1 MKNKYLIDTN
11 IIIYYFNG
19 LTNDKFIHTVLEKS
33 FNISIITK
41 IEFLSW
47 QKLYNNHELSNK
59 AVEFMSNSYV
69 YDLDAVV
76 ADETIKNRQKFK
88 IKTPDAIIG
97 STALVNGFDI
107 VTNNISDFE
116 KLNLNIKSV
125 QTSTLNL
132 NNLPQSQC

>member
-47 QKLYNNHELSNK
+47 QKLYNNHELSKK
-59 AVEFMSNSYV
+59 AVEFMSNACV

-76 ADETIKNRQKFK
+76 ADETIKKQTK
-88 IKTPDAIIG
+88 I
-97 STALVNGFDI
+97 
-107 VTNNISDFE
+107 
-116 KLNLNIKSV
+116 
-125 QTSTLNL
+125 
-132 NNLPQSQC
+132 

>member
-33 FNISIITK
+33 FNI
-41 IEFLSW
+41 
-47 QKLYNNHELSNK
+47 
-59 AVEFMSNSYV
+59 
-69 YDLDAVV
+69 
-76 ADETIKNRQKFK
+76 
-88 IKTPDAIIG
+88 
-97 STALVNGFDI
+97 

-125 QTSTLNL
+125 TLF
-132 NNLPQSQC
+132 